1 MIEVTD
7 ALILMAGSGSR
18 LRAASPSVI
27 KPLVPI
33 LGRPLISYTFEALL
47 RAGIRNVYAVIGFEG
62 EAVSRAVQRLVPAG
76 ISLRFIE
83 NPHWQKQ
90 NGISVLAAASS
101 LANPFV
107 LTMSDHLFD
116 QAIIDR
122 LIADSAP
129 DQLNLAVDRK
139 LDSIFDRDDAMKVQ
153 TKGEHIVTLGK
164 DLREYDAIDTGIF
177 VCPSEIFAHLQ
188 RASVKADGDCS
199 LADGVRSMAAE
210 GRARVVDI
218 GDAWWQDVDN
228 AEMHADAERHLRARS
243 ALADH
248 I

>member
-1 MIEVTD
+1 MTEVTD

-33 LGRPLISYTFEALL
+33 LGRPLISYTLEALL
-47 RAGIRNVYAVIGFEG
+47 RAGIKNVYTVIGFEG
-62 EAVSRAVQRLVPAG
+62 EAVSQAVEQLVLPG
-76 ISLRFIE
+76 LSLRFIE
-83 NPHWQKQ
+83 NPYWQKQ
-90 NGISVLAAASS
+90 NGISVLAAAPF

-122 LIADSAP
+122 LIAHSAP

-153 TKGEHIVTLGK
+153 TSGEQIVALGK
-164 DLREYDAIDTGIF
+164 HLREFDAIDTGIF
-177 VCPSEIFAHLQ
+177 VCPPEIFVHLE
-188 RASVKADGDCS
+188 RASARADGDCS

-218 GDAWWQDVDN
+218 GDAWWQDVDT
-228 AEMHADAERHLRARS
+228 AEMHAEAERHLRARS
-243 ALADH
+243 ALAD
-248 I
+248 